1 MNFLEYA
8 DYVDES
14 GKIALINDD
23 ALKALARLPEASID
37 MVVTSPPYWTAV
49 EYEDNSSLP
58 SQSYEEY
65 IDWLGSIWNACFRVL
80 RPNGK
85 MIINTPVMPIPKKII
100 PQTPRHLKNIA
111 SDIDTWLMGNSE
123 FWRYGLFV
131 WQKQTSKM
139 MFGSYPHPPNIFENN
154 TVEFMNV
161 YVKPGTAKKVS
172 AETKKANRLLQ
183 YEWIDLCQQVW
194 FMYPADVKRNLSHPA
209 PFPNKLPARFMKMY
223 TFGEASDHEG
233 DIVLDPFNGAGTMTC
248 AAKMLKRRAIG
259 IELAGNY
266 HRMAKE
272 RVDHTLW
279 GQEFNWLVGR
289 PDYMTSKELDQYRA
303 EKSEIKEISN
313 EDLDK
318 TRVERKHKQTTYGRG
333 AGKGSA
339 EVQEDLFSKE

>member
-1 MNFLEYA
+1 MNFSEFA
-8 DYVDES
+8 HYVDDT
-14 GKIALINDD
+14 GKIALINNDSLD
-23 ALKALARLPEASID
+23 AIGLLPEASID

-49 EYEDNSSLP
+49 EYDENDSLP
-58 SQSYEEY
+58 GQSYREY
-65 IDWLGSIWNACFRVL
+65 IDWLGAIWNACFRVL

-85 MIINTPVMPIPKKII
+85 MIVNTPVMPIPKKVI
-100 PQTPRHLKNIA
+100 PQTPRHLKNIS
-111 SDIDTWLMGNSE
+111 SDIDSWLMTNSE
-123 FWRYGLFV
+123 FWRYGVFV

-161 YVKPGTAKKVS
+161 YVKPGASRKVS
-172 AETKKANRLLQ
+172 AEMKEANKLLQ

-223 TFGEASDHEG
+223 TFGESSDYAG
-233 DIVLDPFNGAGTMTC
+233 DIVLDPFNGAGTTTST
-248 AAKMLKRRAIG
+248 AKMLKRRAIG
-259 IELAGNY
+259 IELAGKY

-272 RVDHTLW
+272 RLEHTIW

-303 EKSEIKEISN
+303 EKAEQRELP
-313 EDLDK
+313 EEELDK
-318 TRVERKHKQTTYGRG
+318 TRVGRKHKQETYGRG
-333 AGKGSA
+333 AGKEGDEA
-339 EVQEDLFSKE
+339 QADLFSKE